1 MSLHILHN
9 SHCLSSVQRLHNN
22 INILSQNNL
31 TDGCLIVIMS
41 DTGHDMITEHELRC
55 YEVMIAG
62 DMIIIMIASVVLQ
75 SERDNHNF
83 HSC

>member
-9 SHCLSSVQRLHNN
+9 LHCLSPEQRLHN

-41 DTGHDMITEHELRC
+41 DTGHVMITEHDVRC

-62 DMIIIMIASVVLQ
+62 DDMIIIMIASVVL
-75 SERDNHNF
+75 E
-83 HSC
+83 

>member
-9 SHCLSSVQRLHNN
+9 LHCLSPEQRLHN

-41 DTGHDMITEHELRC
+41 DTGHVMITEHDVRC

-62 DMIIIMIASVVLQ
+62 DMIIIMIASVVLESEGQ
-75 SERDNHNF
+75 S
-83 HSC
+83 